1 VSLVALVTQGGEP
14 PTLFTP
20 VYFQM
25 ARATGIFTILS
36 VQDIEDIVAR
46 AVALLKEG
54 KTMMEYTD
62 SGTTVVKGWPL
73 DIQTVM
79 IEARYALQLKDP
91 QRYGQVDKVRVYN
104 GLNNF
109 RSM

>member
-1 VSLVALVTQGGEP
+1 VSLVALVAQGVNRRP
-14 PTLFTP
+14 LFTP

-54 KTMMEYTD
+54 KTMM
-62 SGTTVVKGWPL
+62 
-73 DIQTVM
+73 
-79 IEARYALQLKDP
+79 
-91 QRYGQVDKVRVYN
+91 
-104 GLNNF
+104 
-109 RSM
+109 

>member
-1 VSLVALVTQGGEP
+1 
-14 PTLFTP
+14 
-20 VYFQM
+20 M

-54 KTMMEYTD
+54 KTMMEYAD
-62 SGTTVVKGWPL
+62 SGTHVVKGWPI
-73 DIQTVM
+73 DITTVLV
-79 IEARYALQLKDP
+79 EARYALQLKDP
-91 QRYGQVDKVRVYN
+91 QKYGQMDKVRVYN

>member
-1 VSLVALVTQGGEP
+1 
-14 PTLFTP
+14 
-20 VYFQM
+20 M
-25 ARATGIFTILS
+25 ARASGIFTILS

-54 KTMMEYTD
+54 KTMMEYSD
-62 SGTTVVKGWPL
+62 SGTSVVKGWPI
-73 DIQTVM
+73 DINTVL
-79 IEARYALQLKDP
+79 IESRYALQLKDP
-91 QRYGQVDKVRVYN
+91 QKYGQVDKVRVYN

>member
-1 VSLVALVTQGGEP
+1 
-14 PTLFTP
+14 
-20 VYFQM
+20 M

-62 SGTTVVKGWPL
+62 SGTSVVKGWPI
-73 DIQTVM
+73 DITTVLV
-79 IEARYALQLKDP
+79 EARYALQLKDP
-91 QRYGQVDKVRVYN
+91 QKYGAVDKVRVYN